1 MFECYMKEIIHES
14 IYDYC
19 EVIYEQIC
27 YNNNNCHDNREI
39 LQNDLYNFIENE
51 IGKMSVYDIN
61 NILMSY
67 GIDNAYKYYLETNTL
82 NDIKNTDSIT
92 KTLVNYLI
100 VSSFEIR

>member
-1 MFECYMKEIIHES
+1 MKEIIHES